1 MIEDDPKRLKAGLL
15 AARAAVQRE
24 LDRLPKEADE
34 VEVPK
39 GSIIDELLRSL
50 EGGRGPI
57 DSVSLLG
64 HFVCSRQ
71 FELTINTKINTKATK
86 LKKPHRL
93 FRVSIRTYHG
103 VRHSVEGTDL
113 VQLIGEL
120 IGKTEDAFLTK
131 KKEGP

>member
-15 AARAAVQRE
+15 AARAAIQRE

-34 VEVPK
+34 VQVPK
-39 GSIIDELLRSL
+39 GSIIDELLRSF

-64 HFVCSRQ
+64 HFVYSRRL
-71 FELTINTKINTKATK
+71 ELTINTKATK
-86 LKKPHRL
+86 LKEPRRL

-103 VRHSVEGTDL
+103 VRHSGEGPDL

-120 IGKTEDAFLTK
+120 IGKIEDATLTR